1 MTQEDIPKEYREI
14 FGETTGMRLNT
25 MIHNVIINSMDKPY
39 ITMSKDIEK
48 ATAGLRKFMFEHVY
62 LNPKAKSEEVKAVDM
77 IKNLY
82 EYYICHMDKLP
93 EKYLQ
98 RISEGKSTKE
108 QNVCDFIAGMT
119 DAYAVKMFQEFFI
132 PESWKN

>member
-1 MTQEDIPKEYREI
+1 
-14 FGETTGMRLNT
+14 
-25 MIHNVIINSMDKPY
+25 
-39 ITMSKDIEK
+39 
-48 ATAGLRKFMFEHVY
+48 
-62 LNPKAKSEEVKAVDM
+62 M

-119 DAYAVKMFQEFFI
+119 DAYAVKMFHNFYSGIMEKLKGNRKLLSNI
-132 PESWKN
+132 